1 MQRQEAG
8 ALCWGDTARVRL
20 TSEQMLNV
28 RVLSEGNPPCA
39 PAGPGSAAAESAE
52 KSDLGIPCGPVVGT
66 QCFHCCGPTFNPQS
80 GN

>member
-8 ALCWGDTARVRL
+8 ARCRGDIARVRL
-20 TSEQMLNV
+20 TSEQMLNI

-39 PAGPGSAAAESAE
+39 PAGPGSAAAASAE

-66 QCFHCCGPTFNPQS
+66 QCFHCCRPTFNPQS